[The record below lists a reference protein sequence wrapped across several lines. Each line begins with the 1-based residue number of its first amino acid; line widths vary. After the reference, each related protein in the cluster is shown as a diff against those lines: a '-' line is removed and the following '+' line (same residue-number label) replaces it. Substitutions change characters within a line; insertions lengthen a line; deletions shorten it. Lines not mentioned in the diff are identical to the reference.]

1 MVRVSASKW
10 KLESKSRRRWRESVK
25 ITESKAIRRASAPR
39 ELVEYWVNSTNQV
52 RQKWG
57 RKINPGDVVV
67 RNQHGAKW
75 EMTAAEF
82 DKVYQTGVQG

>member
-1 MVRVSASKW
+1 MK
-10 KLESKSRRRWRESVK
+10 
-25 ITESKAIRRASAPR
+25 ESKAIRRASAPR
-39 ELVEYWVNSTNQV
+39 ELVEYWVNSTSQV

>member
-1 MVRVSASKW
+1 VA
-10 KLESKSRRRWRESVK
+10 
-25 ITESKAIRRASAPR
+25 ESKAIRRASAPR
-39 ELVEYWVNSTNQV
+39 ELVEYWVNSGNRV

-67 RNQHGAKW
+67 RNEHGAKW

-82 DKVYQTGVQG
+82 DKVYQTGVKA

>member
-1 MVRVSASKW
+1 MTKTTEKMAVRHPG
-10 KLESKSRRRWRESVK
+10 
-25 ITESKAIRRASAPR
+25 APR
-39 ELVEYWVNSTNQV
+39 ELVEYWVNTTGQV

-67 RNQHGAKW
+67 RNEHGAKW

-82 DKVYQTGVQG
+82 DKVYQTGVKV